1 MKGSLKGVVQNFGAK
16 NESCKYC
23 KAAIKKY
30 MFEDYFFECLKTSK
44 PITFLK
50 AKLFSPIIRCVE
62 YHAARLLH

>member
-30 MFEDYFFECLKTSK
+30 MFEDYFLNVFKHPS
-44 PITFLK
+44 
-50 AKLFSPIIRCVE
+50 
-62 YHAARLLH
+62 RLLS